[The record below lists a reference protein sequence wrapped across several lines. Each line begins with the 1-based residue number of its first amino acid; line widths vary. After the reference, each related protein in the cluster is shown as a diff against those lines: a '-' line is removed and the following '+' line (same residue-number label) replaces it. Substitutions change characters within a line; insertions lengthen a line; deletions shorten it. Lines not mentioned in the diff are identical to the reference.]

1 MEATRVDIDALAAR
15 FLECTPTLDADGKK
29 ISIGLYRSL
38 AEGQPVLPDELA
50 TDVGLDES
58 RVRDELRS
66 WPGVFFDRRGRIQ
79 GYGGLSIP
87 ETRHHF
93 EVAGKNL
100 YTWCAWDT
108 LFLPEILQKTA
119 QVSSSCPVTGEAIR
133 LRVRPNRIAAVDPA
147 DTVMSFPKVD
157 HMQLGE
163 DIVTN
168 FCHFVH
174 FFHSP
179 EAGSRWLEEHPGH
192 LIVSPQEALEL
203 ARRKNALQYGMF

>member
-1 MEATRVDIDALAAR
+1 METTRVDIDALAAR
-15 FLECTPTLDADGKK
+15 FLECTPALDADGKK

-50 TDVGLDES
+50 TKIGLDET
-58 RVRDELRS
+58 RVRERLRS
-66 WPGVFFDRRGRIQ
+66 WPVFFDKRGRIQ
-79 GYGGLSIP
+79 SYWGLAIP

-93 EVAGKNL
+93 EVAGKTL

-119 QVSSSCPVTGEAIR
+119 QVRSSCPVTGEAIR
-133 LRVRPNRIAAVDPA
+133 LRVHPHGIENVDPA
-147 DTVMSFPKVD
+147 DTVMSFPEVD
-157 HMQLGE
+157 RMQLGE

-179 EAGSRWLEEHPGH
+179 EAGNRWLEEHPGH

-203 ARRKNALQYGMF
+203 ARRKNALQYGVFG